1 MQLGLNHNLMH
12 HDFQHSLI
20 DDYTKFWSC
29 HWVVQCLK
37 QIKHLV
43 QVCCGNKIHNITDTG
58 YRFWLVTL
66 ETIKWRLKGI
76 WFWKNI
82 WFWKKRI
89 DSDHWSIKEQA
100 GNPLLSQGSRVWKDS
115 DACLSALK
123 GSLFPCKII
132 QIVEK
137 FHTLLPQF
145 DLNQIV
151 CFFIRVVQVWS
162 GLESNFAWYLNSII
176 PFLQHFSSSPQ
187 VGVFS
192 PKKPA
197 HIHFYNFPI
206 LCTLKH
212 VLTTSNT
219 LHPLGLY
226 KRSYWQAHNSTPA
239 YPPCWFPQTF
249 FCSAHYHLK
258 DKVWGAIYLGCWNLQ
273 FPYSS
278 HVYTWQYVGTSTRWP
293 LTLHLLACSFLH
305 ITLLFMFVRCQQAA
319 LWASTR

>member
-137 FHTLLPQF
+137 FHEYIASSVGPQPDSLLFHQS
-145 DLNQIV
+145 
-151 CFFIRVVQVWS
+151 C
-162 GLESNFAWYLNSII
+162 
-176 PFLQHFSSSPQ
+176 FSSILA
-187 VGVFS
+187 VL
-192 PKKPA
+192 PKLVCSLQKKTT

-219 LHPLGLY
+219 SHPLGLY
-226 KRSYWQAHNSTPA
+226 KHSYWQAHNSTPA

-319 LWASTR
+319 LWASTL

>member
-1 MQLGLNHNLMH
+1 MIFSTVWLM
-12 HDFQHSLI
+12 
-20 DDYTKFWSC
+20 TKVNFGVIESC
-29 HWVVQCLK
+29 NAWK
-37 QIKHLV
+37 PIKHLV

-137 FHTLLPQF
+137 FHEYIASSVGPQPDSLLFHQS
-145 DLNQIV
+145 
-151 CFFIRVVQVWS
+151 CS
-162 GLESNFAWYLNSII
+162 GLVSAGEKFCLVPEFHHSIL
-176 PFLQHFSSSPQ
+176 FLQHFCSSPQ

-192 PKKPA
+192 PKKNHTYTFLQLSYPL
-197 HIHFYNFPI
+197 HFEACSYNFQ
-206 LCTLKH
+206 H
-212 VLTTSNT
+212 F
-219 LHPLGLY
+219 
-226 KRSYWQAHNSTPA
+226 TP
-239 YPPCWFPQTF
+239 F
-249 FCSAHYHLK
+249 
-258 DKVWGAIYLGCWNLQ
+258 GA
-273 FPYSS
+273 
-278 HVYTWQYVGTSTRWP
+278 V
-293 LTLHLLACSFLH
+293 
-305 ITLLFMFVRCQQAA
+305 
-319 LWASTR
+319 